1 MAILELTDV
10 EKRFGGLPAVA
21 GVTFTVDEGEIV
33 ALVGPNGA
41 GKTTLL
47 KAIGGM
53 QPPTRGRIVFDGA
66 DLTGARA
73 HRVRHAGVAM
83 VLQTPRTVRDD
94 DRRRERRARCAVR
107 RVSVRSQEEA
117 MRRAADMLEFVG
129 LADRRDEPV
138 GSLNLHEQRFL
149 EIARQLAGRPRL
161 VLLDEVMAGLNDTE
175 LASSIDMV
183 RRARAE
189 FGVTVIWVEHV
200 MKAVMSLAERI
211 LVLNFGAL
219 IADGRPGDVMRQPDV
234 VTAYLGERGGCVR
247 HDAILRVDGLS
258 AGYAGEHIVH
268 DISLEVAE
276 GEAITVIGSNGAGK
290 STLLKAIVGMLDGT
304 RGTVTFDGAG
314 ISRLATHR
322 IARRGL
328 AYVPAERHLFPHMT
342 VAENLAL
349 GAFPGRPEAAREDLV
364 FDLFPRLAER
374 RKQDAGTL
382 SGGEQQMLAVG
393 RALMSNPKV
402 LMLDE
407 PSTGLAP
414 LLADGGLP
422 RAGEA
427 P

>member
-53 QPPTRGRIVFDGA
+53 QPPSRGRVVFAGA

-83 VLQTPRTVRDD
+83 VLQTPRTFETMTVGENAALGALFGGPRT
-94 DRRRERRARCAVR
+94 
-107 RVSVRSQEEA
+107 SQEEA

-129 LADRRDEPV
+129 LADRRDQPV

-149 EIARQLAGRPRL
+149 ELARQLAGRPRL

-189 FGVTVIWVEHV
+189 FGITVIWVEHV

-211 LVLNFGAL
+211 LVLNVGTL

-234 VTAYLGERGGCVR
+234 VTAYLGERG
-247 HDAILRVDGLS
+247 
-258 AGYAGEHIVH
+258 
-268 DISLEVAE
+268 VA
-276 GEAITVIGSNGAGK
+276 
-290 STLLKAIVGMLDGT
+290 
-304 RGTVTFDGAG
+304 
-314 ISRLATHR
+314 
-322 IARRGL
+322 
-328 AYVPAERHLFPHMT
+328 
-342 VAENLAL
+342 
-349 GAFPGRPEAAREDLV
+349 
-364 FDLFPRLAER
+364 
-374 RKQDAGTL
+374 
-382 SGGEQQMLAVG
+382 
-393 RALMSNPKV
+393 
-402 LMLDE
+402 
-407 PSTGLAP
+407 
-414 LLADGGLP
+414 
-422 RAGEA
+422 
-427 P
+427 